1 MKYLKLFNESYNDLV
16 NEDSWEDLKDLIQMD
31 ILDRFNISN
40 ELVSESIPGRRNVEL
55 LEPELHIRINER
67 MDNNEPKEI
76 MSACRDLYKRVYS
89 LMGLFI
95 DVRWSS
101 QQVNIMLMKF
111 PNHWTVIREF
121 GLEEVDDDN
130 IYNYM
135 SGGLCD
141 YDKALRIIDYL
152 NGFYKF
158 VYNSEVDLF
167 KRCLGVLDGVRLV
180 FSLPKFGLDRY
191 SQRLCFKF
199 LMDGVKYCPIFVV
212 DTTHVDSPFIR
223 MRISNSSWNY
233 VSGSEKMLNYLASNF
248 GDLGGFNESVE
259 SSSSDYY
266 EEINFN
272 EFDKEK
278 KLRIPMVLVK
288 KISMRLNPDYLPNRN
303 ISPIY
308 LFLNPVNSFSDLS
321 FTIRMSVDEWF
332 WVDVDNSLGIRK
344 DYLEDH
350 VYYKCDQEEGLM
362 RLLGDFGLF
371 K

>member
-111 PNHWTVIREF
+111 PNHYTVIREF

-135 SGGLCD
+135 SGGLCGV
-141 YDKALRIIDYL
+141 DKALRIIDYL

-167 KRCLGVLDGVRLV
+167 KRCLGVLDDVRLV
-180 FSLPKFGLDRY
+180 FSLPKFGLVRY

-223 MRISNSSWNY
+223 LRISNSSWDSI
-233 VSGSEKMLNYLASNF
+233 SGSEKMLNYLASNF
-248 GDLGGFNESVE
+248 GDLVGFNESVE
-259 SSSSDYY
+259 SSSSSSDYY

-278 KLRIPMVLVK
+278 KLSIPQSLVK
-288 KISMRLNPDYLPNRN
+288 KISMRLNPDLVLKKVGT
-303 ISPIY
+303 Y
-308 LFLNPVNSFSDLS
+308 LFLNHVNRFSDLS
-321 FTIRMSVDEWF
+321 FTIRISADEWF
-332 WVDVDNSLGIRK
+332 WVDVDNSLGIKK
-344 DYLEDH
+344 DLKHH